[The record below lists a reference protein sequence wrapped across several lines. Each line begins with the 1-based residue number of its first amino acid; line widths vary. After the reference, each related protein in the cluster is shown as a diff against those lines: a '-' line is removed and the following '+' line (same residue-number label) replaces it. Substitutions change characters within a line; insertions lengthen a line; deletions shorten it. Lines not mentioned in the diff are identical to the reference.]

1 MEGSGSRIAVL
12 AAVVLAGGLMG
23 CPTNPP
29 QTDPL
34 EVLRS
39 ALPADTDG
47 WRQDGEDQ
55 VFDTESIF
63 TYIDGHAEVY
73 LSFGMKR
80 CLSRR
85 YLGPDGEP
93 DVVLDLFEMDVAENA
108 YGVFTHDRDGEE
120 VDLGQGALLREG
132 WLSFWQG
139 RWFGSV
145 YAEGESERSAAAL
158 IAIARTTADAI
169 SDEGAVPAMVSEL
182 PASGLDERSVRF
194 FHTQEILNGV
204 VYLGFDNPFVL
215 SLETDAVLG
224 RYQRDSGS
232 AWLLLVDYPD
242 GATAGRAEVGAEEAG
257 IAIRRDGM
265 RVAAVLTPEPADVAE
280 SLLADAFGGR

>member
-1 MEGSGSRIAVL
+1 MEGRESGIAVL
-12 AAVVLAGGLMG
+12 AALVLAGAMTG

-29 QTDPL
+29 QTDAL

-39 ALPADTDG
+39 ALPIDSDG
-47 WRQDGEDQ
+47 WRLDDEDQ

-63 TYIDGHAEVY
+63 SYIDGHAEVY

-85 YLGPDGEP
+85 FLGPEDEP
-93 DVVLDLFEMDVAENA
+93 DVVLDLFEMDSAENA
-108 YGVFTHDRDGEE
+108 YGVFTHDREGEE
-120 VDLGQGALLREG
+120 IDVGQGALLREG

-158 IAIARTTADAI
+158 INIARAAADAI
-169 SDEGAVPAMVSEL
+169 SDEGSVPVLVSEL
-182 PASGLDERSVRF
+182 PTNGLDERSVRF

-215 SLETDAVLG
+215 SVDTDAVLG
-224 RYQRDSGS
+224 SYQRDSGS
-232 AWLLLVDYPD
+232 AGPQRFDDSLHRCASPGTRAGALVSFR
-242 GATAGRAEVGAEEAG
+242 AHAGSVR
-257 IAIRRDGM
+257 M
-265 RVAAVLTPEPADVAE
+265 RVPSA
-280 SLLADAFGGR
+280 